1 MTVIQP
7 IARGAVLACIADGV
21 IGCSTTAPTPVSAI
35 TFGRPSPP
43 FGKHDPRNR
52 HPSRRVHPQRFWP
65 LVDSTARFEREARTL
80 ASLNHP
86 SIAQIYGLA
95 EADGVASGLC
105 RDIVKEDLWLV
116 SLLPGEHKPEPFLV
130 TDDIE
135 TDGMFSRENTRNA
148 PGPRNLGR
156 RRKASYPLA
165 YIQRRTAAL

>member
-1 MTVIQP
+1 QFSFAVFFSYSEKGLSRDGHSANRKRRC
-7 IARGAVLACIADGV
+7 ARLHRRRRDRMLDDGADTSQRDHIW
-21 IGCSTTAPTPVSAI
+21 SAVA
-35 TFGRPSPP
+35 SV
-43 FGKHDPRNR
+43 GKHDPRNR

-105 RDIVKEDLWLV
+105 RAIVKEDLWLV

-135 TDGMFSRENTRNA
+135 TD
-148 PGPRNLGR
+148 
-156 RRKASYPLA
+156 
-165 YIQRRTAAL
+165 